1 MTYYFKV
8 DSLLQTALFNVL
20 RSYIV
25 CKITFFCDTETK
37 INWKSLASLL
47 HVLTNSC

>member
-1 MTYYFKV
+1 MVDEEHLKNTSTYYFKV

-20 RSYIV
+20 RSCIV

-37 INWKSLASLL
+37 IN
-47 HVLTNSC
+47 